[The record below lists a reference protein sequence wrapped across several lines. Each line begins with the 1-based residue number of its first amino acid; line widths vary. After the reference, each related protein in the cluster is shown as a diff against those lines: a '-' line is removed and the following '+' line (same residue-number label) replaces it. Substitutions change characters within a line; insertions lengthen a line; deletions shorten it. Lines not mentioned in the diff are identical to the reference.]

1 MKAGA
6 GPLFISLEKSPNL
19 QIKKRLRQKLTAILK
34 HARSPDMTVG
44 ISYINFNTGPF
55 GGVRSIMQVPII
67 SPIFR
72 PSPAVMVLMRVHWHR
87 IP

>member
-1 MKAGA
+1 
-6 GPLFISLEKSPNL
+6 
-19 QIKKRLRQKLTAILK
+19 
-34 HARSPDMTVG
+34 MTVG

-72 PSPAVMVLMRVHWHR
+72 PSPAVMVFDACTLAQGSLGVLVSVYIWCP
-87 IP
+87 IWGGPPPLNS